1 MITGCK
7 EAGLP
12 EPEFAQS
19 GGEFVVTLW
28 RDWLTDEVL
37 ADLEIND
44 RQKQAIRFVKE
55 KSRINNSEYRELV
68 KISMRNAS
76 RDLTELVEKEIFEK
90 KGIHGKGVHYVLGK
104 RARKGPEEP

>member
-1 MITGCK
+1 MIDFCRK
-7 EAGLP
+7 ADLP
-12 EPEFAQS
+12 EPDFEQRGS
-19 GGEFVVTLW
+19 QFVVTLW
-28 RDWLTDEVL
+28 RDWLTDAVL
-37 ADLEIND
+37 TDLEIND

-76 RDLTELVEKEIFEK
+76 RDLTKLVEKEIFEK